1 MENGKK
7 GAAMVEKLTALLESI
22 KKLILAFKKQGNN
35 NSVEM
40 GLLEA
45 QLHNLTVEKEAALNL
60 IAEIEDEIKKL

>member
-22 KKLILAFKKQGNN
+22 KKLILAFKKQGND
-35 NSVEM
+35 NSVEI

-45 QLHNLTVEKEAALNL
+45 QLHNLEVEKKAALNL

>member
-1 MENGKK
+1 VENGKK